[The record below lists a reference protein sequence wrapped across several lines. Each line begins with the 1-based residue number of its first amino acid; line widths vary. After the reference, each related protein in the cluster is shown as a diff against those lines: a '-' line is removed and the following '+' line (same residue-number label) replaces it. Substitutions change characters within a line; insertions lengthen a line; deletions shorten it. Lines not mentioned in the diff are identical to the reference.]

1 MTSPKSS
8 QSAGKSPKPP
18 SPPQHSKNT
27 LSTSENPSPSP
38 NSLSDSAGKNPPS
51 PNSVSESPP
60 PPSQSVSDVLG
71 SSYSASK
78 TTTEILSPKSPSPP
92 SPNSLSA
99 SSAPPPSMKRK
110 LIITDVEGSSSS
122 SSKRI
127 RKENEIQE
135 DTGLELY
142 QENNVLEAMITFDTQ
157 NLGFEDDNRL
167 GVFYRQW
174 VGEDEER
181 VAVYGDFADFKKK
194 VNSLKL
200 RFLHNAEKED
210 IKQGMSQSVSDVNR
224 RINDGVFSGATK
236 KDLAILFLYHKNGGS
251 PEGFFAKWV
260 DFDDSNTYPT
270 EQDLLFRISY
280 LQQHYVLNLDR
291 EIVASTRER
300 DLMAFLQ
307 SDEIWGPFYHGP
319 VEDRVASRQTLADKV
334 RAIQYAHR
342 F

>member
-1 MTSPKSS
+1 
-8 QSAGKSPKPP
+8 
-18 SPPQHSKNT
+18 
-27 LSTSENPSPSP
+27 
-38 NSLSDSAGKNPPS
+38 
-51 PNSVSESPP
+51 
-60 PPSQSVSDVLG
+60 
-71 SSYSASK
+71 
-78 TTTEILSPKSPSPP
+78 
-92 SPNSLSA
+92 
-99 SSAPPPSMKRK
+99 
-110 LIITDVEGSSSS
+110 
-122 SSKRI
+122 
-127 RKENEIQE
+127 
-135 DTGLELY
+135 
-142 QENNVLEAMITFDTQ
+142 MITFDTQ
-157 NLGFEDDNRL
+157 NLWFEDDNRL

-174 VGEDEER
+174 VGKDEER

-210 IKQGMSQSVSDVNR
+210 IKQ
-224 RINDGVFSGATK
+224 
-236 KDLAILFLYHKNGGS
+236 GS

-319 VEDRVASRQTLADKV
+319 VEDRVASRQTLADKTTTFGTFTEDKGKLTLSILFLLHHDNQV
-334 RAIQYAHR
+334 PPEAIAKAHAAWVKGQKEDFAVLMYVEKFHTLRAEEGQSVSSHVLEDEATLTTLEQLLQTKTSSTPKKDNPAKDAICTNVVKLGTGNRKLSRYLR
-342 F
+342 RV